1 MRRLGFA
8 LLLAP
13 ILAAVHCAAPAPE
26 SATDDHTEGEY
37 IQENS
42 VYAWAEPDY
51 AAFEAIK
58 EDPKRVLADDHPVTV
73 RLQAWIDRF
82 DGLVRAKVK
91 AEKKRNLLAP
101 RPHAVVYADPETV
114 NAWVAWFP
122 TCLGTLTPLAPSVQD
137 AGVAST
143 EAGAASTEAGA
154 ASTDAGSVQ
163 DAGIPEGAPL
173 RKLLVARNEIK
184 GFDSYPQCL
193 SPKNWPV
200 AAGGAAGV
208 GDQKFANWFNRS
220 GGKCQLKATAAGYQV
235 GGEGCGI
242 PSYSGLPG
250 AGVLWST
257 GSGIHIT
264 TRILTELSEPAM
276 IVVLAHE
283 LGHYYRAHGSAA
295 YDGKYDFF
303 YERTAHEPQRPVPA
317 ADAEALGAAVK
328 RLGES
333 RGTAPID
340 GQKLSPRTTK
350 MLLGWSFKQT
360 LGKLDPCKDARAMLD
375 QGWASS
381 LAYAE
386 APTSETRAAYLAF
399 EGKLLECAARTGVD
413 GHAEALVTAARTAL
427 GDMDE
432 GALKL
437 RGSLGDFLTSVD
449 AIARARDDEETA
461 LRARLVKN
469 RIGWYTK
476 EQEADDLAID
486 LATKAGLT
494 VPEVLDGWLEA
505 MRAFERIYP
514 SFGPSTDVIPV
525 ERCAA
530 LYQSGFLEKKPDGT
544 EEEVYVPIGRF
555 SDPHHSDCYRLFN
568 LYREAKVH
576 GYVSAPAP
584 APLKPA
590 WAEIQAAAKAEK

>member
-1 MRRLGFA
+1 MRRVGFA

-13 ILAAVHCAAPAPE
+13 VLAAVHCAAPEPE

-58 EDPKRVLADDHPVTV
+58 EDPKRVLAADHPVTV

-82 DGLVRAKVK
+82 DAVVRAKVK

-101 RPHAVVYADPETV
+101 RPRAVVYADPETV

-122 TCLGTLTPLAPSVQD
+122 TCLGTLTPLGTSVQD

-143 EAGAASTEAGA
+143 DAGVP
-154 ASTDAGSVQ
+154 DGSVQ
-163 DAGIPEGAPL
+163 DAGGSDGGAAPL

-200 AAGGAAGV
+200 VSGAAAGI

-220 GGKCQLKATAAGYQV
+220 GGKCQLKATTSGYQV

-242 PSYSGLPG
+242 SSYSGLPG
-250 AGVLWST
+250 TGVLWST

-276 IVVLAHE
+276 VVVLAHE

-303 YERTAHEPQRPVPA
+303 YERTAQEPQRPIPA

-350 MLLGWSFKQT
+350 LLLGWSFKQT
-360 LGKLDPCKDARAMLD
+360 LGKLDACKDARAMLD

-386 APTSETRAAYLAF
+386 APTAETRAAYLAF
-399 EGKLLECAARTGVD
+399 EGKLLDCAGRTGID
-413 GHAEALVTAARTAL
+413 GQAETLVTAARTAL
-427 GDMDE
+427 GAIDE
-432 GALKL
+432 SSLKL

-449 AIARARDDEETA
+449 ALARSRDEEETA

-469 RIGWYTK
+469 HIGWYTK

-505 MRAFERIYP
+505 MRAFDRIYP

-525 ERCAA
+525 ERCAT
-530 LYQSGFLEKKPDGT
+530 LYQAGFMEKKADGT
-544 EEEVYVPIGRF
+544 EAEAYVPIGRF

-568 LYREAKVH
+568 LYREAKAH

-584 APLKPA
+584 APLQPA
-590 WAEIQAAAKAEK
+590 WADIQAAAKAEK